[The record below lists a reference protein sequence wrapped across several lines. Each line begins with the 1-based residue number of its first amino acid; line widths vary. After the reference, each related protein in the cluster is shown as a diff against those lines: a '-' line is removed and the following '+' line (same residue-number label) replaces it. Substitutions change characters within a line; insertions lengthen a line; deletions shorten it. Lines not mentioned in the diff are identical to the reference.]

1 MYSWKNFAATTAFAV
16 LSGTTAMASCGV
28 DAGRVSIV
36 GNEFPAIKT
45 VAAGAAACAGL
56 DVTSNLTA
64 DHQKINVAGMSG
76 DPAEYTSA
84 IIANSSVVT
93 LINEDVV
100 RPLDDLVAAHGAD
113 IPKNQLI
120 TIDGKIYAVAFM
132 ANAQTLAYRADA
144 LEKIGMDVPATYE
157 QVLEAAA
164 KMREMGLSENPI
176 GGAYKAGWNLA
187 EEFVNMY
194 IGHGGEFFKPGSAEA
209 AINNDQG
216 VAALE
221 MMKSLTE
228 YMNPDFLTHDSNA
241 TGAEMEA
248 GNVLLMNMWGS
259 RMGNLM
265 DDEGAE
271 AMVYENIKVG
281 APLTVGGGSIPASTL
296 WWDGWTVAKN
306 ASDEDATATFLAM
319 KNGISPSILTDE
331 TMTQAVWMI
340 DGYQPGP
347 VNDGVF
353 AAINMNAQPYP
364 MLPFMGLLH
373 TAAGDNIAD
382 FLQGKESAE
391 QALTDIEAAYT
402 AAAKEKGFLQ

>member
-1 MYSWKNFAATTAFAV
+1 MYSWKNFAATTVFAV

-36 GNEFPAIKT
+36 GNEFPAIQT
-45 VAAGAAACAGL
+45 VAAGAAACEGL
-56 DVTSNLTA
+56 DVKSNLTA
-64 DHQKINVAGMSG
+64 DHQQINVAGMSG
-76 DPAEYTSA
+76 DPAEYTTA
-84 IIANSSVVT
+84 IIANSSVVA

-100 RPLDDLVAAHGAD
+100 RPLDELVAAHGAD

-132 ANAQTLAYRADA
+132 ANAQTLTYRADA

-157 QVLEAAA
+157 DMLAAA
-164 KMREMGLSENPI
+164 EKMRSMGVAENPI

-187 EEFVNMY
+187 QEFVNMY
-194 IGHGGEFFKPGSAEA
+194 IGHGGEFFKPGSAEVSVNNAQGA
-209 AINNDQG
+209 AT
-216 VAALE
+216 LE
-221 MMKSLTE
+221 MMKSLTA
-228 YMNPDFLTHDSNA
+228 YMNPDYLTHDSNA
-241 TGAEMEA
+241 TNAEVEA
-248 GNVLLMNMWGS
+248 GNVMMLNMWGS
-259 RMGNLM
+259 RAGSLM

-281 APLTVGGGSIPASTL
+281 APLTVAGGSMPATTL
-296 WWDGWTVAKN
+296 WWDGWSIAKN
-306 ASDEDATATFLAM
+306 ISDADAEATFLAM
-319 KNGISPSILTDE
+319 KNGISPSILNHE
-331 TMTQAVWMI
+331 TMSQAVWMI
-340 DGYQPGP
+340 DGYTPAP

-353 AAINMNAQPYP
+353 AAISMQAEPYP

-373 TAAGDNIAD
+373 TALGDNIAD

-391 QALTDIEAAYT
+391 QALMDIEAAYT